1 MQPLDALLESRPRVL
16 WVGAHPDDES
26 FAGAVLAKASLKC
39 GCPLH
44 FLVLTRGEGGEFPK
58 PLQDG
63 RDLGEVRTG
72 ELNEVVRLYRAT
84 LELEPWFNASLP
96 VESFP
101 YRHELAA
108 RWAADAGEEPA
119 IRVARTIRTFRPDVV
134 LTFAPEHGATGH
146 PEHQLASRF
155 TTAGIRL
162 AADPAAPLEGA
173 PHRVPHTYYF
183 LHRYRGLRLLGM
195 SLDPREP
202 TETFD
207 GRQECAGGRSCFQV
221 MAANTLP
228 HRTQKN
234 DMGLMRLVSRFLR
247 KVYLYRADPFTELHD
262 AYEEHLVRGMG

>member
-1 MQPLDALLESRPRVL
+1 MQRLEELLPAKPRVL

-26 FAGAVLAKASLKC
+26 FAGAVLAKASLKY

-63 RDLGEVRTG
+63 RDLGEVRTE
-72 ELNEVVRLYRAT
+72 ELEEVANLYRAT

-96 VESFP
+96 VKSFP

-108 RWAADAGEEPA
+108 RWAEDAAEDPA
-119 IRVARTIRTFRPDVV
+119 ARVARTIRTFRPDVI
-134 LTFAPEHGATGH
+134 LTFAPEHGGTGH

-162 AADPAAPLEGA
+162 AADSAADVDGA
-173 PHRVPHTYYF
+173 SYRVPHTYYF
-183 LHRYRGLRLLGM
+183 LHRYKGLRLIGM
-195 SLDPREP
+195 KLDPRKA

-207 GRQECAGGRSCFQV
+207 GTRECVNGKTCFQV

-228 HRTQKN
+228 HRTQNN
-234 DMGLMRLVSRFLR
+234 DMGMMRLVSRFLR
-247 KVYLYRADPFTELHD
+247 KVHLYKADPFTEIHD
-262 AYEEHLVRGMG
+262 PYEEHLVRGMG